1 MQFAKS
7 EGWNQVIS
15 EGDAKSC
22 FGAISSP
29 HSDPDWDIS
38 NVISNILSFKV
49 IFSSCNFRWVNRDCN
64 GAAHAAAKLSLRSS
78 ESLFYDLS
86 LPEGLKTI
94 CEDDCSFCSP
104 F

>member
-78 ESLFYDLS
+78 ESLFS
-86 LPEGLKTI
+86 VFQK
-94 CEDDCSFCSP
+94 FKKP
-104 F
+104 FVRMTARFVLRFK